1 MIEYILRNSPDD
13 RILRKASALLK
24 QGELICIPSDTNWVL
39 LADPYVKGATDKL
52 YKVKKEGS
60 QKHFSVFCKE
70 ISIASEI
77 AKIDNSSFKVL
88 KKHIPG
94 NFTFIFEAT
103 KKIAKTLSATKADK
117 EIGIRFVPCNI
128 IDRLLEI
135 HEGILI
141 TSQVP
146 PEISNVSEGE
156 DLFSYML
163 EDSLRGI
170 AQMIIDPG
178 ELEFTGKSTIVS
190 FINGFPEVIR
200 EGAGDASLL

>member
-13 RILRKASALLK
+13 RILKKASAALK
-24 QGELICIPSDTNWVL
+24 SGKLICLPSDTNWVL
-39 LADPYVKGATDKL
+39 LADPYSKGATDRL

-60 QKHFSVFCKE
+60 QKHFSVFCKD
-70 ISIASEI
+70 ISMASEI
-77 AKIDNSSFKVL
+77 AKIDNAAFKVL

-117 EIGIRFVPCNI
+117 EIGVRFVPCNI
-128 IDRLLEI
+128 IDKLLEI
-135 HEGILI
+135 HGDILI

-146 PEISNVSEGE
+146 PEISNIPEEE
-156 DLFSYML
+156 DLYSYML

-170 AQMIIDPG
+170 VEMIIDPG
-178 ELEFTGKSTIVS
+178 EVEFHGKSTIVS
-190 FINGFPEVIR
+190 FLGGYPEVIR